1 MSRPSFA
8 YVTYIA
14 TTPERLWDALTSAEF
29 TERYMFGRRVE
40 STWEAGA
47 PVRYWKAGSDQ
58 VLSDSGEVIEADRPR
73 RLSHTW
79 RVEFDDA
86 LRREGYS
93 RVTFELEPVGREVKL
108 TVVHDEMPEGSVLFK
123 GISNG
128 WPKSLAS
135 LKSLLETGRALEIS
149 SAEAARSGEAE
160 VVAMARGGA

>member
-14 TTPERLWDALTSAEF
+14 TTPERLWEALTSAEF

-40 STWEAGA
+40 STWQVGA
-47 PVRYWKAGSDQ
+47 PVRYWKAGGGR
-58 VLSDSGEVIEADRPR
+58 VLSDSGEVLQADRPR
-73 RLSHTW
+73 RLSYTW
-79 RVEFDDA
+79 RVEFDEA
-86 LRREGYS
+86 LQREGHS
-93 RVTFELEPVGREVKL
+93 RVTFELEPIGSEVKL
-108 TVVHDEMPEGSVLFK
+108 TVVHDEMPEGSALFK

-135 LKSLLETGRALEIS
+135 LKTLLETGRALAIS
-149 SAEAARSGEAE
+149 SAEAGMPGEAE